1 LILLRR
7 FLTTKGTEVLHKG
20 HKGGFGVLDKNCF
33 VYHRG
38 TEEAR
43 SAQENV
49 VDVVECLRRGSIEG
63 GTNTLGITEA
73 KSQGKTKK

>member
-1 LILLRR
+1 MILLRR
-7 FLTTKGTEVLHKG
+7 FLTTKGTRVLHKG
-20 HKGGFGVLDKNCF
+20 HKGCFGVLDKGCF
-33 VYHRG
+33 VNHRG
-38 TEEAR
+38 ADEAR

-63 GTNTLGITEA
+63 GTNTLGLTVA